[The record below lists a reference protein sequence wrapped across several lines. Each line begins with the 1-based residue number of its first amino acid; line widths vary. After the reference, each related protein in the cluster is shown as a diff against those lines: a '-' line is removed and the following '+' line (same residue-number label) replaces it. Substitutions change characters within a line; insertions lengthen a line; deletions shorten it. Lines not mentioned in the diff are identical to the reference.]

1 MEAIKNLITRLW
13 PMGTLFLIGFILI
26 IYIAFGFLYL
36 QQGVHQR
43 DFQKQIVKLSAVI
56 ARPLPSGEE
65 LQTEYEEVN
74 QALLTPRTDYEAIGL
89 IVAIAEESGIDVDE
103 ASGKFNV
110 PPTTISQVKVGGGN
124 YQIRSFRNIRVQG
137 DYESVMA
144 FISDL
149 DSGETLK
156 TMVLNGVA
164 TNQVEVM
171 FTGEEAD
178 RRTEFRSVIAAVLD
192 MMEDNALS
200 EIPNPMNFAG
210 GVAANLTGDDPD
222 TEEVIEGFPDILI
235 AAISKGYSG
244 NATPRGG
251 YVLYDHDKILT
262 DNTTLFETV
271 SYITVLTTKYYYTC
285 EADGTVRQFDGA
297 DVLTATE
304 YLGSAESK
312 METVT
317 TVSVDIYTKPEE

>member
-26 IYIAFGFLYL
+26 VYIAFGFLYL
-36 QQGVHQR
+36 QQGAQQR

-56 ARPLPSGEE
+56 ARPLPSSEE

-74 QALLTPRTDYEAIGL
+74 RALAPMTDQAAVAL
-89 IVAIAEESGIDVDE
+89 IVGIAEKSGIDIGKD
-103 ASGKFNV
+103 SGKLRV
-110 PPTTISQVKVGGGN
+110 PPVTFSKGKVGGSTYQVLSFGN
-124 YQIRSFRNIRVQG
+124 IPVQG

-156 TMVLNGVA
+156 TMVLKKVA
-164 TNQVEVM
+164 TSEVEVM

-235 AAISKGYSG
+235 TAISKGYSG

-285 EADGTVRQFDGA
+285 EADGTVRQFDGP

-304 YLGSAESK
+304 YLGSAGSK

>member
-1 MEAIKNLITRLW
+1 MEAIKNLITRFWLT
-13 PMGTLFLIGFILI
+13 GALFLIGFILI
-26 IYIAFGFLYL
+26 VYVAFGFLYL
-36 QQGVHQR
+36 QQGAQQR
-43 DFQKQIVKLSAVI
+43 DFQEQIVKLGVVI
-56 ARPLPSGEE
+56 AKPLPSSEK
-65 LQTEYEEVN
+65 LQAEYEEVN
-74 QALLTPRTDYEAIGL
+74 QALVPMTDQAAVKT
-89 IVAIAEESGIDVDE
+89 IVDIAEKSGIDIDE
-103 ASGKFNV
+103 DSGKLRVPSATFN
-110 PPTTISQVKVGGGN
+110 QVKVGGN
-124 YQIRSFRNIRVQG
+124 TYQVLSFGSIHVQG

-156 TMVLNGVA
+156 TMVLKKVA
-164 TNQVEVM
+164 TSEEEVM

-178 RRTEFRSVIAAVLD
+178 RRAEFRSVIEAVMD

-210 GVAANLTGDDPD
+210 GAAANLTGDDPD
-222 TEEVIEGFPDILI
+222 TEEVIEGFPDIFT

-244 NATPRGG
+244 DATPRVG

-271 SYITVLTTKYYYTC
+271 SYITVLATEYYYTC

-297 DVLTATE
+297 DVLTVTE

-317 TVSVDIYTKPEE
+317 TVSVDIYTKLED

>member
-13 PMGTLFLIGFILI
+13 LMGTLFLIGFILI
-26 IYIAFGFLYL
+26 IYIAFGFLYW
-36 QQGVHQR
+36 QQGVQQR
-43 DFQKQIVKLSAVI
+43 DFQKQIVKLGVVI
-56 ARPLPSGEE
+56 ARPLPSGEKVQAE
-65 LQTEYEEVN
+65 YDNVTEKL
-74 QALLTPRTDYEAIGL
+74 APMTDQDA
-89 IVAIAEESGIDVDE
+89 VAIIVGIAEKSGIDIDE
-103 ASGKFNV
+103 DSGKLRV
-110 PPTTISQVKVGGGN
+110 PSVAFRQVKVGGSK
-124 YQIRSFRNIRVQG
+124 YQVLSFSNISVQC
-137 DYESVMA
+137 DYDSVMA

-149 DSGETLK
+149 DSGETLN
-156 TMVLNGVA
+156 TMVLKKVA
-164 TNQVEVM
+164 TSEVEVM
-171 FTGEEAD
+171 FTGEEAG
-178 RRTEFRSVIAAVLD
+178 RRAEFRRVIAAAMD

-200 EIPNPMNFAG
+200 EIPNPMNFAS

-222 TEEVIEGFPDILI
+222 TEEVIEGFPDII
-235 AAISKGYSG
+235 TTAVERGYSG
-244 NATPRGG
+244 NATPRIG

-271 SYITVLTTKYYYTC
+271 SYITVLATRYFYTC